1 LVRVDSRLRRR
12 RIATAVC
19 HRELPRE
26 LVVIVVVHSSGFGFR
41 SEPPIQNLDFCSMK
55 AFDVADERTSR

>member
-1 LVRVDSRLRRR
+1 
-12 RIATAVC
+12 
-19 HRELPRE
+19 LPRE